1 MTCEAAHHRW
11 RAAFEEDYL
20 ARSALPSAT
29 VYEALAVPS
38 LLELARQDARL
49 LQVHTVRL
57 L

>member
-11 RAAFEEDYL
+11 RAAFDEDHL
-20 ARSALPSAT
+20 ASSVLPSAT